1 MFHESVCVGPNRQL
15 NYELKTYERAHLS
28 HEWCFLK
35 INIANPAEFQLLAQ
49 NRTSIFLSACMSP
62 ATPFVY

>member
-28 HEWCFLK
+28 HELCFLK
-35 INIANPAEFQLLAQ
+35 INIANPAEFQLLYCVTDYF
-49 NRTSIFLSACMSP
+49 RTLWYRG
-62 ATPFVY
+62 V